1 MKKRFLGVFLSLIL
15 VFACFVAAAC
25 GKDET
30 ETPIGD
36 PVTVTLGYAEDSGV
50 LSWNAVEG
58 ATKYKIRLSNAN
70 DVAKSEETAETSL
83 QLYLRKGL
91 TRITLIAE
99 DAQSRERGNGTK
111 TVELAAD
118 FGAPEQVSN
127 LSYNKDSGSLGWTAV
142 SGATKYLVS
151 VSSVNNE
158 SFTAVKNAEVTA
170 PSYTVSLTK
179 GIYDISV
186 VAVNDHGAK
195 SLESTCRYAS
205 YVDSAYG
212 TEIADGVYKL
222 FDFEDENVLD
232 LSRYNES
239 YKAWSAE
246 SRKPE
251 WKVVNK
257 HEKAEDSSEAEN
269 VDFDSNALVVR
280 AGYNAAGDTVTR
292 TSAVSFT
299 LPQPLENW
307 GRIYYD
313 VFRTQNPSVG
323 LLLTDTS
330 GTRVLRSVEWDH
342 QATLGKWGTVSFTK
356 SEVLA
361 SNPDFGAIAEI
372 SFVLV
377 NGKGG
382 VAYFDNV
389 RFDTVDLGY
398 FGSCLY
404 RRSTDTFTFD
414 AVAGA
419 QNYEMFVDG
428 DETPIA
434 LTETEYKFETP
445 LSAGNH
451 EIKVAAYNG
460 NSRREKTFSFAVGEK
475 IKFNEAVTEGS
486 DEYLLADFN
495 TVEYREYLS
504 VEGNHY
510 NWGGVQTQYSISD
523 GKLIIDPLSEFGY
536 NRVLKYTFPTPI
548 AKADM
553 RNIKFTLTSTK
564 AVRIYAFGVYD
575 EATEKYE
582 MTGTEWNGDW
592 VMNDGGSMTTEG
604 VIVYSG
610 FKKLTSDYVTGIA
623 VTCGSNV
630 ASTVVHLNEITY
642 EKLEPITNF
651 NTKIEGTEN
660 EYLLADFSVNGY
672 KDYLSNN
679 GSGKYTLSQNGLEV
693 TGAYWNN
700 DSVKYTL
707 PAAIA
712 LSDIEQIKVEFIVT
726 GGKHGVVRAG
736 DGTNFKGTNTATSP
750 MTFTIDT
757 TVLTGDNLVSFLLSC
772 NDTATTIT
780 YTRITYIKK
789 AAAKAAE

>member
-15 VFACFVAAAC
+15 VFACFAAAAC

-111 TVELAAD
+111 TVELSAD

-127 LSYNKDSGSLGWTAV
+127 LSYNKDAGSLGWTAV

-151 VSSVNNE
+151 VSSVNNVA
-158 SFTAVKNAEVTA
+158 FTAVKDAEVTA

-232 LSRYNES
+232 LSRYDES

-251 WKVVNK
+251 WQVVNK
-257 HEKAEDSSEAEN
+257 HEKAEDSPEDESVA
-269 VDFDSNALVVR
+269 FDSNALVVR

-313 VFRTQNPSVG
+313 VFRTKNPSAG

-419 QNYEMFVDG
+419 QNYEMFVDNA
-428 DETPIA
+428 ETPIS

-451 EIKVAAYNG
+451 KIKVAAYNG
-460 NSRREKTFSFAVGEK
+460 NSRREKTFSFAVGDK
-475 IKFNEAVTEGS
+475 IKFNEAVSEGS
-486 DEYLLADFN
+486 DEYILADFN

-504 VEGNHY
+504 VEGNHSK
-510 NWGGVQTQYSISD
+510 WDGVQTQYSISD
-523 GKLIIDPLSEFGY
+523 GKLIIDPLSEWGY
-536 NRVLKYTFPTPI
+536 NRVLKFTFPTPI

-564 AVRIYAFGVYD
+564 AVRIYAFGEYD

-582 MTGTEWNGDW
+582 MTGSEWNGDW
-592 VMNDGGSMTTEG
+592 VMNDGGSMTSEG

-623 VTCGSNV
+623 VTCGNNV
-630 ASTVVHLNEITY
+630 ASTVVHLNGITY

-660 EYLLADFSVNGY
+660 EYLLADFSVSGY
-672 KDYLSNN
+672 KDYLSSN

-693 TGAYWNN
+693 TGASWDNN
-700 DSVKYTL
+700 SVTYTL
-707 PAAIA
+707 PSAIA
-712 LSDIEQIKVEFIVT
+712 LSDVEQIKVEFIVT
-726 GGKHGVVRAG
+726 GGKHGVVRAS
-736 DGTNFKGTNTATSP
+736 DGTNLKGTNTPTSP

-780 YTRITYIKK
+780 YTRISYIKK
-789 AAAKAAE
+789 AANN